1 MTSPFDLGGKRILL
15 VGSTGVLGSEFARI
29 LHKSGAEL
37 ILADLES
44 SSIKLLAEEL
54 GVNAVNIDVTNEDS
68 VVSAVASTVST
79 FGGLDGVVSNAAITS
94 EFLSA
99 NNNVFPPFEDYPL
112 KDWKQT
118 IDVNLTGTFLVA
130 REAGRAIKNCGGGS
144 IVLTSSI
151 YGVVGPDHSIYEG
164 QSFRSLPG
172 YSASK
177 SGIIGLARWLATWW
191 AEDNIRVN
199 ALSPG
204 GVKNRQ
210 PVDFVANY
218 SSRTPLGRMAN
229 PSDIAASLVFLL
241 SDASSYYTGQN
252 LIVDGGLT
260 AW

>member
-1 MTSPFDLGGKRILL
+1 M
-15 VGSTGVLGSEFARI
+15 
-29 LHKSGAEL
+29 
-37 ILADLES
+37 
-44 SSIKLLAEEL
+44 
-54 GVNAVNIDVTNEDS
+54 
-68 VVSAVASTVST
+68 
-79 FGGLDGVVSNAAITS
+79 
-94 EFLSA
+94 
-99 NNNVFPPFEDYPL
+99 
-112 KDWKQT
+112 
-118 IDVNLTGTFLVA
+118 
-130 REAGRAIKNCGGGS
+130 
-144 IVLTSSI
+144 
-151 YGVVGPDHSIYEG
+151 GPDHSIYEG